1 MENIEKIRHSLAHI
15 MASAVLELWPKTK
28 LGMGPAIENGFY
40 YDFQLPKPL
49 EENDLIEIEKKMKEL
64 ISQKLKFEKQNIT
77 KRRAKK
83 LFAIQPYKLEL
94 IKELP
99 GENVSIYTNG
109 EFVDL
114 CKGPHIKSTK
124 EIIINS
130 FKLTRIA
137 GAYWK
142 GSEKNKMLTR
152 IYGLAFETEKELMD
166 YLKMQEESEKRDHR
180 KLGKDLKIFTFSDF
194 VGPGLPLW
202 LPNGAAIIEEIE
214 KLGKDMETKAGYLRV
229 KTPHIANEIK
239 KTIFIPGKAVT
250 LHSPKPA

>member
-152 IYGLAFETEKELMD
+152 IY
-166 YLKMQEESEKRDHR
+166 
-180 KLGKDLKIFTFSDF
+180 
-194 VGPGLPLW
+194 
-202 LPNGAAIIEEIE
+202 
-214 KLGKDMETKAGYLRV
+214 
-229 KTPHIANEIK
+229 
-239 KTIFIPGKAVT
+239 
-250 LHSPKPA
+250 